1 MPPIASSSPKLP
13 AGYRLLRLETVDFT
27 NAEARRR
34 GEAGEPG
41 PLWIW
46 SLRQSAGRGRNG
58 RQWQSQHGNL
68 FASLLIG
75 LSCPLRTASQL
86 ALLAGVVAY
95 DTAAKLLPEEV
106 HSELLLKWPN
116 DVLLKGGKV
125 AGMLLESA
133 SETAPNRCKV
143 VIGTGINL
151 ATFPPDLE
159 QPATSLAAHGATA
172 TPAAAFETLAA
183 VTDAWLMRWGE
194 GVSFPDGAAGLARP
208 GRAHGA
214 AASRAPARRGG
225 RRDLCRAR
233 FRRCAPAPDERW
245 CRAPHRRRRRLLRQA
260 VTIPKS

>member
-1 MPPIASSSPKLP
+1 MPPFASSSPKLP
-13 AGYRLLRLETVDFT
+13 AGYRLLRLETVDST

-75 LSCPLRTASQL
+75 LNCPLGTAAQL

-95 DTAAKLLPEEV
+95 DTAAKLLPKEAR
-106 HSELLLKWPN
+106 SELLLKWPN

-125 AGMLLESA
+125 AGMLLEST

-143 VIGTGINL
+143 VIGTGFNL

-159 QPATSLAAHGATA
+159 QPATSLAAHGGSGDAGRYVRDA
-172 TPAAAFETLAA
+172 CRRHRRLA
-183 VTDAWLMRWGE
+183 LPLGRGR
-194 GVSFPDGAAGLARP
+194 GVPDGSARLARP
-208 GRAHGA
+208 GGA
-214 AASRAPARRGG
+214 DRAPACGCGFMAKRRK
-225 RRDLCRAR
+225 
-233 FRRCAPAPDERW
+233 ERM
-245 CRAPHRRRRRLLRQA
+245 QGS
-260 VTIPKS
+260 I